1 MGIFSRFRKKEQ
13 QPSPPEDRE
22 SLDGWH
28 GAPANRATLD
38 DTLDQLSR
46 ATTIQRDI
54 ARATT
59 LKIDAIESEMAL
71 EFVSTTQFGTAGNTI
86 APTASSERQA
96 DSPPAPESTIAPAHP
111 PELVMPLVDL
121 PAPPAAATDS
131 AADANRAAPELPS
144 APAIEEAAILF
155 ANAQTALA
163 EQILQ
168 AALQDEGLGA
178 AAPVAWNMLFD
189 LYQVTGQRAQFDAL
203 SIGFAGKF
211 ETSPPAWI
219 DTPALAASKAANKTA
234 IPSVAFAGVLNAQI
248 GKQLTRAQKLA
259 ESHPALRLEFVR
271 VSAVDPVGCGLL
283 LRVLKK
289 LQKAGLEL
297 VLVGAPQLAD
307 KIRAILA
314 VGRRD
319 ETEAPWLLLLEILRL
334 LNREQEFEESSI
346 DYCVT
351 FEVSPPAFSA
361 PETRVTTAQ
370 EESSAGDSTQDA
382 FVMPLLIE
390 GDTHQLI
397 GTITAFAAQHDP
409 AILDCSQLARVDF
422 SAAGQLLNGLAL
434 LTGKTVELHNVNHLV
449 AALLHV
455 LGMQHIAR
463 ILPRKN

>member
-28 GAPANRATLD
+28 GAPANRATLG

-71 EFVSTTQFGTAGNTI
+71 EFVSTTQFGTTGNTI
-86 APTASSERQA
+86 APAASSEHQA
-96 DSPPAPESTIAPAHP
+96 DSP

-131 AADANRAAPELPS
+131 AADANRVAPELPS

-219 DTPALAASKAANKTA
+219 DTPALAASQAADKTA

-248 GKQLTRAQKLA
+248 GKQLARAQKLA

-283 LRVLKK
+283 LRILKK

-370 EESSAGDSTQDA
+370 EESAPDDSTQDA

-390 GDTHQLI
+390 GDTRQLI

-409 AILDCSQLARVDF
+409 VILDCSQLARVDF
-422 SAAGQLLNGLAL
+422 SAAGQLLNGLASVA
-434 LTGKTVELHNVNHLV
+434 GKTVELHNVNHLV

>member
-1 MGIFSRFRKKEQ
+1 MGIFSRFRKKER
-13 QPSPPEDRE
+13 QPSLPEDRE
-22 SLDGWH
+22 SLEGWH
-28 GAPANRATLD
+28 GTSANRATLG

-46 ATTIQRDI
+46 ATTLQRDI

-71 EFVSTTQFGTAGNTI
+71 EFVGTTQHGTPGNTI
-86 APTASSERQA
+86 APTANSERVA
-96 DSPPAPESTIAPAHP
+96 DHPPEPEPESALAPAAA
-111 PELVMPLVDL
+111 PELVMPRVDVA
-121 PAPPAAATDS
+121 APPTAA
-131 AADANRAAPELPS
+131 AADANPVVELPS
-144 APAIEEAAILF
+144 AAAIDEAAILF

-168 AALQDEGLGA
+168 AALQDEALGA
-178 AAPVAWNMLFD
+178 AAPLAWNMLFD

-211 ETSPPAWI
+211 ETSPPAWA
-219 DTPALAASKAANKTA
+219 DAPALAVIKTADKMA
-234 IPSVAFAGVLNAQI
+234 IPSIAFAGVLNAQI
-248 GKQLTRAQKLA
+248 GKQLARAQKLA

-289 LQKAGLEL
+289 LQNAGLEL

-351 FEVSPPAFSA
+351 FEVSPPAFIA
-361 PETRVTTAQ
+361 PEARVTTAQ
-370 EESSAGDSTQDA
+370 EDSCVEDSTEDA

-390 GDTHQLI
+390 GDTRQLI
-397 GTITAFAAQHDP
+397 STITAFAAQHDP

-422 SAAGQLLNGLAL
+422 SAAGQLLNGLASV
-434 LTGKTVELHNVNHLV
+434 TGKTVELHNVNHLV